1 MSFSIWPALKAPFNK
16 VLGSGLYSGPAADIA
31 VDNGFQ
37 EYAFNAAGTAVPV
50 RIPSRTSDSATVLNN
65 PNGVSITGPLSQGSK
80 TVTFNLTANGSLGTQ
95 TFFIADN
102 IYTITGITYSA
113 KTQGTGTLTCNV
125 TKDTG
130 TLAPGAGVSLQ
141 SGTFDCVTI
150 VNNTVTTGTLTSTT
164 ADLTTAVG
172 DRLAILFTGTVS
184 TLAGVTVTVTMTPNA
199 ASDTAVYFCNLNADI
214 KTQTFHI
221 ANRDRVITGV
231 KCIYKTA
238 FAAAVTIDVTK
249 DTGTTAAGAG
259 TSILTAAMAGD
270 GTVNTVITPT
280 VSATAATLK
289 LSGAAGDRLSVKF
302 SATTTGVGVCVIV
315 TFAPIAAEMPVT
327 YQLALNAQQQVAQNF
342 FTADR
347 AYEIVDAACVFD
359 VAAGGASTLAVTIDK
374 GTTAPGAGLAV
385 QTDNSSAGFNL
396 NSTAR
401 TVQWMTPATRHLRFL
416 SAGDR
421 LGLAPVGLAQS
432 TSLVAITVQ
441 LRPM

>member
-1 MSFSIWPALKAPFNK
+1 
-16 VLGSGLYSGPAADIA
+16 
-31 VDNGFQ
+31 
-37 EYAFNAAGTAVPV
+37 
-50 RIPSRTSDSATVLNN
+50 
-65 PNGVSITGPLSQGSK
+65 
-80 TVTFNLTANGSLGTQ
+80 
-95 TFFIADN
+95 
-102 IYTITGITYSA
+102 
-113 KTQGTGTLTCNV
+113 
-125 TKDTG
+125 
-130 TLAPGAGVSLQ
+130 
-141 SGTFDCVTI
+141 
-150 VNNTVTTGTLTSTT
+150 
-164 ADLTTAVG
+164 
-172 DRLAILFTGTVS
+172 
-184 TLAGVTVTVTMTPNA
+184 
-199 ASDTAVYFCNLNADI
+199 
-214 KTQTFHI
+214 
-221 ANRDRVITGV
+221 V

-270 GTVNTVITPT
+270 STVNTVITPT
-280 VSATAATLK
+280 LATSAATLK

-315 TFAPIAAEMPVT
+315 TFAPIAAEMAVT

-359 VAAGGASTLAVTIDK
+359 VAAGGTSTLAVTIDK
-374 GTTAPGAGLAV
+374 GTAIPGAGSAV